1 MKHEEEPVND
11 YNERMKEYITDLV
24 KQEIVGLGE
33 EKKRDYKKEYAKYGS
48 STKSK
53 KYRAELNQYNR
64 KKGTYGNGDGKDASH
79 KGGKIVGFEKESTNR
94 GRAEKSRLKK
104 ENIPSPSRSTV
115 KKMKKKGNT
124 SVPYGS
130 GYKKVNEFKEM
141 SIKDAFK
148 DLVKSQG
155 KKKALDTL
163 TSVLSGGMDMT
174 PDVKKKFQKK
184 LLKKLSESNFMEY
197 KLKMPVN
204 EVLPKD
210 FFNSYKVTTR
220 NVQKAIQI
228 AKNMKGNM
236 TLAVKKIEKI
246 KKGLSDDSQV
256 MDALRQYNESVD
268 ESKELKSK
276 KEGVYEKNKGKTLY
290 GKDLVNYF
298 VKRFK
303 YSTRD
308 ATAVA
313 NKLKDVGFK
322 VPKVLPF
329 NESVDENILKQIQQA
344 EKIAKSMAGNMTGAV
359 KGIEKIRRGLSRHKR
374 VKVALKKANEGY
386 PGISV
391 KSLHDDEDV
400 AEGKKQYGQKL
411 TDNFFKS
418 VRKFEQ
424 EVIVLGKMATK
435 IRGDRTD
442 EKIILKMYK
451 KHMGPF
457 IELIRSWNETTQK
470 NPGIS
475 ESVSE
480 NKCLCEACWKGYEKK
495 GMKKMFGKMYPNC
508 VKKEGIQTTTWVG
521 LNEMYWENNI
531 GEYGGFTFEVNEDL
545 NEAEYQGRKV
555 KLGKIMQGDVKK
567 FKVYVNN
574 PKGNVVKVN
583 FGQGGDAKGGTMRIR
598 KDNPGARKS
607 FRARHNCD
615 SPGPRHKARY
625 WSCKKW

>member
-1 MKHEEEPVND
+1 MNLTEEQIAVIENNTCIHCGNVTNENLRKWFKQKWVN
-11 YNERMKEYITDLV
+11 I
-24 KQEIVGLGE
+24 
-33 EKKRDYKKEYAKYGS
+33 
-48 STKSK
+48 
-53 KYRAELNQYNR
+53 
-64 KKGTYGNGDGKDASH
+64 GK
-79 KGGKIVGFEKESTNR
+79 
-94 GRAEKSRLKK
+94 
-104 ENIPSPSRSTV
+104 
-115 KKMKKKGNT
+115 KKKGGGHPPCGT
-124 SVPYGS
+124 SGKKRGYAKCVPKSKAS
-130 GYKKVNEFKEM
+130 GMSKKQKTSATRRKRAAQNKANRGGTDSTRGGGKKPIRVKTKSENKMKYCQHDECAKVSEH
-141 SIKDAFK
+141 IYEKKDACYTK
-148 DLVKSQG
+148 VKSRYDVWPSAYASGALVKCR
-155 KKKALDTL
+155 
-163 TSVLSGGMDMT
+163 
-174 PDVKKKFQKK
+174 
-184 LLKKLSESNFMEY
+184 
-197 KLKMPVN
+197 
-204 EVLPKD
+204 
-210 FFNSYKVTTR
+210 KVG
-220 NVQKAIQI
+220 
-228 AKNMKGNM
+228 AKNWGN
-236 TLAVKKIEKI
+236 
-246 KKGLSDDSQV
+246 
-256 MDALRQYNESVD
+256 
-268 ESKELKSK
+268 KSK

-457 IELIRSWNETTQK
+457 IELIRSWNSTTQN
-470 NPGIS
+470 NPHIS
-475 ESVSE
+475 EGKIQVQGIGMYDDKTLKKKILGMTKDLQKLAKNDEWSKSSE
-480 NKCLCEACWKGYEKK
+480 NAIKALGRMWGAYQDWSRNNESVNEGI
-495 GMKKMFGKMYPNC
+495 FGKFDTGAGFKGNGMTVYDRNQEKSGDFRDIVHIAPNGKITIYDKN
-508 VKKEGIQTTTWVG
+508 VKKEPKLMQS
-521 LNEMYWENNI
+521 LNKISQEFKKAFKES
-531 GEYGGFTFEVNEDL
+531 VNEGMDKRQAGETLKQLGGNKFIMMTGAKNFAVGPKGMGFKIGRNSKGVNYIRIDL
-545 NEAEYQGRKV
+545 DRGRDLYNMEFIQMRGGNLKIKSKV
-555 KLGKIMQGDVKK
+555 KGVYNDQLQKIFTKHTGM
-567 FKVYVNN
+567 YTSL
-574 PKGNVVKVN
+574 
-583 FGQGGDAKGGTMRIR
+583 GTMGR
-598 KDNPGARKS
+598 
-607 FRARHNCD
+607 
-615 SPGPRHKARY
+615 
-625 WSCKKW
+625 